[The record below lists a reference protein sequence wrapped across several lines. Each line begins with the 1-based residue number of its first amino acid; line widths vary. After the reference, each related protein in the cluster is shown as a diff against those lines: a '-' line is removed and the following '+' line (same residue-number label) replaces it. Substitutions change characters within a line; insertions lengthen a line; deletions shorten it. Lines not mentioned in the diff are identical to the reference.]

1 MSLQDEALKA
11 WQARYG
17 EPANL
22 PAADTVIA
30 QMLQHRSVRAYSDL
44 PVDEQMLSWEI
55 AAAQSA
61 STSSNLQAWSV
72 LAVRDRE
79 RLARLARLSG
89 NQRHVEQA
97 PLFLVWLVDWSRLR
111 RLARTLQAP
120 TAGIDYLE
128 SYTVGVVDAALAAQN
143 AALAFEAQG
152 LGIVYIGGM
161 RNHPEAM
168 SEELGLPNDTFAVFG
183 MCVGHPDPA
192 QPAEIKPRLA
202 QSVVLHRERYEA
214 TEAEAVSV
222 AAYDRRMSDFQHRQQ
237 RENRSWSSQAV
248 ERVKGADSLSGRH
261 RLRDALNTLGFG
273 LR

>member
-44 PVDEQMLSWEI
+44 PVDEQMLSWAI

-89 NQRHVEQA
+89 NQRHESPRV
-97 PLFLVWLVDWSRLR
+97 SRR
-111 RLARTLQAP
+111 P
-120 TAGIDYLE
+120 I
-128 SYTVGVVDAALAAQN
+128 
-143 AALAFEAQG
+143 G
-152 LGIVYIGGM
+152 L
-161 RNHPEAM
+161 
-168 SEELGLPNDTFAVFG
+168 S
-183 MCVGHPDPA
+183 
-192 QPAEIKPRLA
+192 
-202 QSVVLHRERYEA
+202 
-214 TEAEAVSV
+214 
-222 AAYDRRMSDFQHRQQ
+222 
-237 RENRSWSSQAV
+237 
-248 ERVKGADSLSGRH
+248 
-261 RLRDALNTLGFG
+261 
-273 LR
+273 